1 MDMLY
6 NYTLVFIL
14 LTLFVILAIDLIPQ
28 FYTWQ
33 SRIHIGRIQ
42 DSNLW
47 SNKVLKKSLYWL
59 KSTPTI
65 KLTDT
70 KRLIIIDILK
80 GNYKRNAIQ
89 HWQQAAL
96 ILGLTASFKKT
107 KNRQCQKEIDAFVKS
122 NFQNGDWKVPPT
134 EIDGVILAY
143 AVLNIDWIN
152 HQEYKPVYDSAYQ
165 LILDLVGTDGTAA
178 YRSYTTDYRF
188 VDTIGFI
195 CPFLVLY
202 GLKFN
207 KPEALDLAVKQITT
221 FNENGMFPNTN
232 IPCHTYNITTKLP
245 VGLFGWGRGL
255 GWYAIGLI
263 DAWSILPDEN
273 PNKKVLEKSVVAF
286 AKMALQFQNENGS
299 WSWIVLDKTSRMD
312 SSTTATLAWFFA
324 NAASLESIS
333 SDCNSA
339 KEKALNYLKSVTRRD
354 GSIDFS
360 QGDTKAI
367 GIHSNEF
374 DILPFTQG
382 FCLRTL
388 YF

>member
-1 MDMLY
+1 MLY
-6 NYTLVFIL
+6 NFSLVFIL
-14 LTLFVILAIDLIPQ
+14 LTLFVIVAIDLIPQ

-42 DSNLW
+42 DPNLW
-47 SNKVLKKSLYWL
+47 STKVLQQSLQWL
-59 KSTPTI
+59 KKTPTI

-96 ILGLTASFKKT
+96 ILGLTECFKKT
-107 KNRQCQKEIDAFVKS
+107 KNRKCQKEIDAFLKS
-122 NFQNGDWKVPPT
+122 TFQNGDWRVQPK

-143 AVLNIDWIN
+143 SVLNIDWIN
-152 HQEYKPVYDSAYQ
+152 HQEYKRVYDRAYQ
-165 LILDLVGTDGTAA
+165 LILDLVGTDGTVA
-178 YRSYTTDYRF
+178 YRNYTPEYRF

-202 GLKFN
+202 GLKFD
-207 KPEALDLAVKQITT
+207 KPEAINLSVKQITT
-221 FNENGMFPNTN
+221 FNENGLFPNTN
-232 IPCHTYNITTKLP
+232 IPCHTYNVTTKFP

-255 GWYAIGLI
+255 GWYAIGLM
-263 DAWSILPDEN
+263 DAWRILPEEN

-286 AKMALQFQNENGS
+286 AKMALQFQNDNGS
-299 WSWIVLDKTSRMD
+299 WSWIVLDTTSRMD

-324 NAASLESIS
+324 NAASLDSIS
-333 SDCNSA
+333 SDCIFA
-339 KEKALNYLKSVTRRD
+339 KVKALHYLKSVTRRD
-354 GSIDFS
+354 GAIDFS

-367 GIHSNEF
+367 GVHSTEF

-382 FCLRTL
+382 FCLRTINL
-388 YF
+388 

>member
-1 MDMLY
+1 MIY
-6 NYTLVFIL
+6 FFIL
-14 LTLFVILAIDLIPQ
+14 LTLVLLVLAIDYLPQ
-28 FYTWQ
+28 LNTWQ
-33 SRIHIGRIQ
+33 SRIHIGRHS
-42 DSNLW
+42 DSLSWHNI
-47 SNKVLKKSLYWL
+47 VLEKSQQWL
-59 KSTPTI
+59 HHTPTI

-80 GNYKRNAIQ
+80 GNYKRNTIQ

-96 ILGLTASFKKT
+96 ILGLTDCYNKT

-143 AVLNIDWIN
+143 SVLNIDWIN

>member
-1 MDMLY
+1 MLY
-6 NYTLVFIL
+6 NYTLVFL
-14 LTLFVILAIDLIPQ
+14 LLILFVVIAIDIIPQ
-28 FYTWQ
+28 WYTWQ
-33 SRIHIGRIQ
+33 SRIYIGRYANREVWTEKVMRKAIQ
-42 DSNLW
+42 
-47 SNKVLKKSLYWL
+47 WL
-59 KSTPTI
+59 KNTPTI
-65 KLTDT
+65 QLTDN

-80 GNYKRNAIQ
+80 GNYKRTAIQ
-89 HWQQAAL
+89 HWQKAAL
-96 ILGLTASFKKT
+96 ILGLTECYKKT
-107 KNRQCQKEIDAFVKS
+107 KNTLCRKEVDAFLKS
-122 NFQNGDWKVPPT
+122 NFTNGNWKEQPK

-143 AVLNIDWIN
+143 SVLNIDWIN
-152 HQEYKPVYDSAYQ
+152 HQEYKRVYDSAYQ
-165 LILDLVGTDGTAA
+165 LILDLVGSDGTIA
-178 YRSYTTDYRF
+178 YRNYTPEYRF

-207 KPEALDLAVKQITT
+207 KPEAIDLAVNQITT
-221 FNENGMFPNTN
+221 FNENGLFPNTN
-232 IPCHTYNITTKLP
+232 IPCHTYNVITKLP

-263 DAWSILPDEN
+263 DAWRILPEEN

-286 AKMALQFQNENGS
+286 AKMALQFQNDNGS

-324 NAASLESIS
+324 NAASLDSIAS
-333 SDCNSA
+333 NCISA
-339 KEKALNYLKSVTRRD
+339 KEKALIYLKSVTRRD
-354 GSIDFS
+354 GAIDFS

-367 GIHSNEF
+367 GVHSTEF

-388 YF
+388 NY

>member
-1 MDMLY
+1 MDIIY
-6 NYTLVFIL
+6 NYTLVFVLLIL
-14 LTLFVILAIDLIPQ
+14 FLVLALDLIPQ

-47 SNKVLKKSLYWL
+47 SNKVLIKSLHWL
-59 KSTPTI
+59 KKTPTI
-65 KLTDT
+65 KLTDN

-96 ILGLTASFKKT
+96 VLGLSECFKKT
-107 KNRQCQKEIDAFVKS
+107 KNSHCQIEIDFFLKS
-122 NFQNGDWKVPPT
+122 NFQNGDWKIQPK

-143 AVLNIDWIN
+143 SVLNIDWIN
-152 HQEYKPVYDSAYQ
+152 HQDYKRFYDSAYQ
-165 LILDLVGTDGTAA
+165 LILDLVGSDGTAA
-178 YRSYTTDYRF
+178 YRNYTADYRF

-207 KPEALDLAVKQITT
+207 KPDAIDLAVKQITT
-221 FNENGMFPNTN
+221 FNEYGLFPDTN

-263 DAWSILPDEN
+263 DAWRILPEEN
-273 PNKKVLEKSVVAF
+273 INKKVLEESVISF
-286 AKMALQFQNENGS
+286 AKMALRFQNENGV
-299 WSWIVLDKTSRMD
+299 IIIK
-312 SSTTATLAWFFA
+312 
-324 NAASLESIS
+324 N
-333 SDCNSA
+333 
-339 KEKALNYLKSVTRRD
+339 
-354 GSIDFS
+354 
-360 QGDTKAI
+360 
-367 GIHSNEF
+367 
-374 DILPFTQG
+374 
-382 FCLRTL
+382 
-388 YF
+388 

>member
-1 MDMLY
+1 MLY
-6 NYTLVFIL
+6 NYTLVFL
-14 LTLFVILAIDLIPQ
+14 LLILFVVIAIDIIPQ
-28 FYTWQ
+28 WYTWQ
-33 SRIHIGRIQ
+33 SRIYIGRYANREVWTEKVMRKAIQ
-42 DSNLW
+42 
-47 SNKVLKKSLYWL
+47 WL
-59 KSTPTI
+59 KNTPTI
-65 KLTDT
+65 QLTDN

-80 GNYKRNAIQ
+80 GNYKRTAIQ
-89 HWQQAAL
+89 HWQKAAL
-96 ILGLTASFKKT
+96 ILGLTECYKKT
-107 KNRQCQKEIDAFVKS
+107 KNTLCRKEVDAFLKS
-122 NFQNGDWKVPPT
+122 NFTNGNWKEQPT

-143 AVLNIDWIN
+143 SVLNIDWIN
-152 HQEYKPVYDSAYQ
+152 HQEYKRVYDSAYQ
-165 LILDLVGTDGTAA
+165 LILDLVGSDGTIA
-178 YRSYTTDYRF
+178 YRNYTPEYRF

-207 KPEALDLAVKQITT
+207 KPEAIDLAVNQITT
-221 FNENGMFPNTN
+221 FNENGLFPNTN
-232 IPCHTYNITTKLP
+232 IPCHTYNVITKLP

-263 DAWSILPDEN
+263 DAWRILPEEN

-286 AKMALQFQNENGS
+286 AKMALQFQNDNGS

-324 NAASLESIS
+324 NAASLDSIAS
-333 SDCNSA
+333 NCISA
-339 KEKALNYLKSVTRRD
+339 KEKALIYLKSVTRRD
-354 GSIDFS
+354 GAIDFS

-367 GIHSNEF
+367 GVHSTEF

-388 YF
+388 NY

>member
-1 MDMLY
+1 MIY
-6 NYTLVFIL
+6 FFIL
-14 LTLFVILAIDLIPQ
+14 IALVLLVLAIDYLPQ
-28 FYTWQ
+28 LCTWQ
-33 SRIHIGRIQ
+33 SRIHIGRHATAEA
-42 DSNLW
+42 W
-47 SNKVLKKSLYWL
+47 HNKVLEKSKKWL
-59 KSTPTI
+59 HHTPTI
-65 KLTDT
+65 KLTDNN
-70 KRLIIIDILK
+70 RLVVIDILK

-96 ILGLTASFKKT
+96 ILGLTECFKKT
-107 KNRQCQKEIDAFVKS
+107 KNSQCQKGIEIFLKS
-122 NFQNGDWKVPPT
+122 TFQNGDWKVPPT

-143 AVLNIDWIN
+143 SVLNIDWIN
-152 HQEYKPVYDSAYQ
+152 HKEYKPVYDSAYQ